1 MAPTPILGKD
11 DVLQMLRGLETA
23 LGTLE
28 LENQMAQQGGDTL
41 KKFVKLRQEVTILKG
56 RLENAQ
62 LASIAGRLDDV
73 AVELNAGIEKMQNA
87 LTAIDNAIAIVN
99 SVSSVLDLVGRVVA
113 LAK

>member
-28 LENQMAQQGGDTL
+28 LENQMVQQGGDTL

-73 AVELNAGIEKMQNA
+73 AVELKAGIEKMQND
-87 LTAIDNAIAIVN
+87 LTTIDNAIAIVN
-99 SVSSVLDLVGRVVA
+99 SVSSVLGLVARVVEV
-113 LAK
+113 AK